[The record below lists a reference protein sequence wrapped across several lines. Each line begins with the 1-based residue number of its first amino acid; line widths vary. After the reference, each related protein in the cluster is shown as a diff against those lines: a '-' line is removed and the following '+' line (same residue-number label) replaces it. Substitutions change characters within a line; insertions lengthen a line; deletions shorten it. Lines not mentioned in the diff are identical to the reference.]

1 MVARQAH
8 NLEVVVSITTSATNF
23 NKLNM
28 EKQTI
33 ESKVA
38 DAILERKIGSI
49 EIDGKTYNVA
59 PPTLATL
66 ILVSEMVSTLPI
78 VERVPNNQ
86 IVNSALHYAKDYR
99 KLGDICAVLILGA
112 KNLMQEV
119 EEVHVKRFL
128 WLFKRRYTIK
138 QTIDRKAE
146 LSRLITENLRPSV
159 VFDVIVKR
167 LQDMEVGSFFS
178 ITTSLSD
185 ANILKPTKEV
195 VR

>member
-23 NKLNM
+23 NKHDM
-28 EKQTI
+28 EQQTI

-38 DAILERKIGSI
+38 DAILERKIGSVEI
-49 EIDGKTYNVA
+49 EGKTYDIA

-66 ILVSEMVSTLPI
+66 ILVSEMVSTLPV

-86 IVNSALHYAKDYR
+86 IVNSVLHYAKDYR

-112 KNLMQEV
+112 KNLTQEV
-119 EEVHVKRFL
+119 EETHTRRIL
-128 WLFKRRYTIK
+128 GLFKRRYMAK
-138 QTIDRKAE
+138 RTIDRKAE
-146 LSRLITENLRPSV
+146 LSRLITENMRPSV
-159 VFDVIVKR
+159 VFNIIVKR

-178 ITTSLSD
+178 ITTSLSE

-195 VR
+195 EH

>member
-8 NLEVVVSITTSATNF
+8 NLEVVVSITASATNF
-23 NKLNM
+23 NKHDM
-28 EKQTI
+28 EQQTI

-38 DAILERKIGSI
+38 DAILERKIGSV
-49 EIDGKTYNVA
+49 EIDGKTYDIA

-66 ILVSEMVSTLPI
+66 ILVSEMVSTLPV

-86 IVNSALHYAKDYR
+86 IVNSVLHYAKDYR

-112 KNLMQEV
+112 KNLTQEI
-119 EEVHVKRFL
+119 EETHTRRIL
-128 WLFKRRYTIK
+128 GLFNRRYK
-138 QTIDRKAE
+138 AKRVIDRKAE
-146 LSRLITENLRPSV
+146 LSRLITENMRPSV

>member
-1 MVARQAH
+1 
-8 NLEVVVSITTSATNF
+8 
-23 NKLNM
+23 M

-49 EIDGKTYNVA
+49 EIDGITYEIA

-66 ILVSEMVSTLPI
+66 ILVSEMVSALPV

-86 IVNSALHYAKDYR
+86 IVNSVLHYAKDYR

-112 KNLMQEV
+112 KNLIQEV
-119 EEVHVKRFL
+119 EETHVKRIL
-128 WLFKRRYTIK
+128 GLFKRQYTVRR
-138 QTIDRKAE
+138 TIDRKAG

-167 LQDMEVGSFFS
+167 LQDMEVGSFS
-178 ITTSLSD
+178 ALP
-185 ANILKPTKEV
+185 LP
-195 VR
+195 

>member
-8 NLEVVVSITTSATNF
+8 NLEVVVSITASATNF
-23 NKLNM
+23 NKHDM
-28 EKQTI
+28 EQQTI
-33 ESKVA
+33 ESRVA
-38 DAILERKIGSI
+38 DAILERKIGSV
-49 EIDGKTYNVA
+49 EIDGKTYDIA

-66 ILVSEMVSTLPI
+66 ILVSEMVSTLPV

-86 IVNSALHYAKDYR
+86 IVNSVLHYAKDYR

-112 KNLMQEV
+112 KNLTQEI
-119 EEVHVKRFL
+119 EETHTRRIL
-128 WLFKRRYTIK
+128 GLFNRRYK
-138 QTIDRKAE
+138 AKRVIDRKAE
-146 LSRLITENLRPSV
+146 LSRLITENMRPSV